1 MKRSAHHPRKWLPH
15 PRFSLFLLVLW
26 LLMVESFAVAQILLG
41 GLLAWLIPFGTQQF
55 WLEQSSMHHPV
66 RMVQYVFHLFVD
78 IIRSNFMVAWQIISP
93 QNKLKPGFVEY
104 PIQLQ
109 NDFAITLLASTVT
122 LTPGTVS
129 AHITR
134 DKKVLLLHVL
144 HLTDEQALVE
154 AIHLRYETLL
164 QEIFEC

>member
-1 MKRSAHHPRKWLPH
+1 MKRSTHHPSKLFPH

-26 LLMVESFAVAQILLG
+26 LLMVESIAVAQILLG
-41 GLLAWLIPFGTQQF
+41 GFLAWLIPFGTQQF
-55 WLEQSSMHHPV
+55 WLEKSSMHHPLLMG
-66 RMVQYVFHLFVD
+66 RYVLRLFID
-78 IIRSNFMVAWQIISP
+78 IIRSNLLVAWQIISP
-93 QNKLKPGFVEY
+93 KQKLKPGFVEY
-104 PIQLQ
+104 PVRLN

-134 DKKVLLLHVL
+134 DKKILLLHVL
-144 HLTDEQALVE
+144 HLTDEKQLVRDINE
-154 AIHLRYETLL
+154 RYENLL